1 MAQGFELEA
10 TVRERVGKGS
20 ARKLRREGMIP
31 AVIYGDKQPPLAI
44 AIPYKIAFER
54 LHAGGFLTN
63 IWTIS
68 VDGAPHRVLARD
80 YQLEPVRDFLTHV
93 DFLRVTGTTRVEVEV
108 PVHFL
113 NEDKAPGLVKG
124 GVLNIVRHA
133 VELECPADS
142 IPDALEVDL
151 TGREVGDTI
160 HASAITLP
168 QGITF
173 TITDRDFTVATIAP
187 PLVEVEEEAAEE
199 AGEVPVAGEEAEGE
213 GEGEGAGESGEER

>member
-1 MAQGFELEA
+1 MAQGFEIEA

-44 AIPYKIAFER
+44 AMPYKTAFER

-63 IWTIS
+63 IWTIT

-108 PVHFL
+108 PVRFL

-142 IPDALEVDL
+142 IPDALEIDL
-151 TGREVGDTI
+151 TGHEIGDTI

-168 QGITF
+168 EGITF

-187 PLVEVEEEAAEE
+187 PLVEVEEEQAEE
-199 AGEVPVAGEEAEGE
+199 PGEVPVAGEEEEGE
-213 GEGEGAGESGEER
+213 GEGEGGGEGGKER

>member
-1 MAQGFELEA
+1 
-10 TVRERVGKGS
+10 VRERVGKGS

-44 AIPYKIAFER
+44 AIPYKRAFER

-63 IWTIS
+63 IWTVS
-68 VDGAPHRVLARD
+68 VDGTPHRVLARD

-93 DFLRVTGTTRVEVEV
+93 DFLRVTSATRVEVEV

-113 NEDKAPGLVKG
+113 NEGKAPGLIKG
-124 GVLNIVRHA
+124 GVLNVVRHA

-151 TGREVGDTI
+151 TGLEVGDTI

-168 QGITF
+168 DGVAF
-173 TITDRDFTVATIAP
+173 TITDRDFTVATIAA
-187 PLVEVEEEAAEE
+187 PLVGIEEPTKAP
-199 AGEVPVAGEEAEGE
+199 GEVPVAGSEDEDEDEG
-213 GEGEGAGESGEER
+213 GAGR